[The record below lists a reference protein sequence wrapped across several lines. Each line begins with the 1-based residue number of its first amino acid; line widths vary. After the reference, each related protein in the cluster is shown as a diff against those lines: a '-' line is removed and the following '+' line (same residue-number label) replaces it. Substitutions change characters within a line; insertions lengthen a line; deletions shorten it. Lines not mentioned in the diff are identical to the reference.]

1 MKTKK
6 IKDLSV
12 KELAAYISDYLRMN
26 NIDVVLTGGT
36 CISIYT
42 KNKYVSLDLDF
53 VVMRFIDMKKIKGM
67 LEKIGFKEKGRH
79 FKHKDTEFFIEFIPP
94 PLSIGEEPVKEISE
108 IKVTKYILKLLS
120 PTDCVKDRLA
130 AFYHWNDRQSLDQ
143 ALMVCKEQKV
153 NLNELK
159 RWSKNEGM
167 INKFFDFKKELKKVA
182 GYMK

>member
-1 MKTKK
+1 MITKG
-6 IKDLSV
+6 IKNLSA
-12 KELAAYISDYLRMN
+12 KELAAYICDYLKQN
-26 NIDVVLTGGT
+26 DIDVVLTGGT

-53 VVMRFIDMKKIKGM
+53 VVMRFIDMRKIKGL

-79 FKHKDTEFFIEFIPP
+79 FKHKDTDFFIEFISP
-94 PLSIGEEPVKEISE
+94 PLSVGEEPVKEISG

-159 RWSKNEGM
+159 RWSENEGM
-167 INKFFDFKKELKKVA
+167 IKKFLDFKKELKK
-182 GYMK
+182 